1 MNARKHSPLSKGPG
15 WVVTTNR
22 EYHLMRFACD
32 RQTATEYRDEAR
44 HEFSPERRKRLIEYA
59 REWGAR
65 ARDSFAKA
73 LKRAPI
79 GS

>member
-1 MNARKHSPLSKGPG
+1 MKTPHSKGPG
-15 WVVTTNR
+15 WVRPTNR
-22 EYHLMRFACD
+22 EFHLMRFACD

-44 HEFSPERRKRLIEYA
+44 HEHNPERRNRLIQYA
-59 REWGAR
+59 REWAAR

-79 GS
+79 CA